1 MGNFD
6 AYAIPKRDPRQV
18 RSVLR
23 HGIGPNAENAPE
35 DLHIITQT
43 LTRAGLLDKNASP
56 EITHSVIFRAI
67 QHARQTL
74 TNTSPTP
81 AGDACLTPGDDT
93 ERAVRRALARG
104 RLPLSHRA
112 VCDSKSPKGA
122 RSVIDV
128 GMRRAREKLSGQ
140 TDRDALS
147 SPACR
152 ALLPV
157 ISVETFQSNRR
168 LADALVTGGHIA
180 DLERILA
187 ATIAENG
194 KQGFSD
200 IRDFFQ
206 ILKSRA
212 PGTAHELFE
221 RTASHLKGMPLRRFR
236 KLYFDKPPIEG
247 DFADKIR
254 GTKPV
259 S

>member
-6 AYAIPKRDPRQV
+6 AYATPKSEPRQV

-23 HGIGPNAENAPE
+23 HGIGPNATNAPE

-43 LTRAGLLDKNASP
+43 LTRAGLLDKNANP
-56 EITHSVIFRAI
+56 AITHAVIFRAI

-74 TNTSPTP
+74 TSTSSTT
-81 AGDACLTPGDDT
+81 AGDVYLTPGDET
-93 ERAVRRALARG
+93 ERAVRRALAGG

-112 VCDSKSPKGA
+112 VCNSKSPKGA
-122 RSVIDV
+122 RSVIDS
-128 GMRRAREKLSGQ
+128 GMRRAREKLNGKS
-140 TDRDALS
+140 DHHALS

-212 PGTAHELFE
+212 PGNAHELFE
-221 RTASHLKGMPLRRFR
+221 RTASHLKGKSLRRFR
-236 KLYFDKPPIEG
+236 KLYFGTPPVEG
-247 DFADKIR
+247 DFTDKAS
-254 GTKPV
+254 GTNPI